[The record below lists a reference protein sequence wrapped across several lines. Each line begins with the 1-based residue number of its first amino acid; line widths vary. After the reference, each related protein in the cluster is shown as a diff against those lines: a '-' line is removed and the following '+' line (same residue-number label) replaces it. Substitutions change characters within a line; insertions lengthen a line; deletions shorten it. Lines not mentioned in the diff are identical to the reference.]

1 MNKKRILVVDDDN
14 ISRTIL
20 YGFLK
25 NEDNYIVETVKSG
38 RDCLNFIKQN
48 NVDLIISDVYMD
60 DIDGIKLSKLLLSS
74 QETSD
79 IPVILLSIR
88 ELEEIKRKTLDY
100 DNVIKVIQ
108 KPYDRDQLVSDLK
121 EVFTL

>member
-20 YGFLK
+20 HGFLK

-38 RDCLNFIKQN
+38 YDCLNFLKLN